1 MAVVLPLDSHYRMD
15 TIWVAPGERYS
26 VLVKAEEV
34 GTWAFHCH
42 IVSHAENDQGLFG
55 MVTAMVVQ

>member
-1 MAVVLPLDSHYRMD
+1 M
-15 TIWVAPGERYS
+15 
-26 VLVKAEEV
+26 LVKADEV